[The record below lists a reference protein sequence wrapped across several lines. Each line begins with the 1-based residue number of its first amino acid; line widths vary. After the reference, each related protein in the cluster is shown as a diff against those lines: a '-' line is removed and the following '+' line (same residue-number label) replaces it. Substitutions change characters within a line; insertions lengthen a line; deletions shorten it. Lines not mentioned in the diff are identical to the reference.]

1 MADYFGDNK
10 PVEGYKFEKITP
22 REPAPAK
29 TANASVADVSAP
41 TPQVAE
47 PEVEQ
52 PKKLYDELI
61 AAGKSEEQL
70 KSGVAKLRSGDKAKG
85 LSDEESKRRIVED
98 LGFPESYVA
107 DPQVASGDVASSN
120 LWRKAVSESGQRN
133 ATIALRKE
141 ILARGKESGD
151 YKAAADTVLSD
162 VGLTRKDAINM
173 GLFGRLINDL
183 DKGSD
188 MDSAVKGLAN
198 KLAVFKNLDTA
209 KSFALEAYGL
219 DDEELITNAYN
230 KAHRKFEAS
239 RTYELM
245 VNKYGGA
252 DKIPADKLAE
262 AKAKYVVNN
271 AMADRASGIGAN
283 KADFTYDARL
293 IRGIEKFIY
302 GLMRLAELPIPK
314 AVQPRAVVDFFNEN
328 NEEMQL
334 QEKYI
339 DKELGGGVDWYG
351 LAGEIVGALPLTLTP
366 AGAAS
371 AGASFANIG
380 RVLASGAVKGAS
392 LKTKAGALLA
402 SGAMYGGVQSLGT
415 GNTYG
420 YAARDAAV
428 GAGVAGA
435 LGGVFYAGGKAVGK
449 LKDYTSQGLNK
460 KTPEQ
465 LERLKAAY
473 ELAKKTEMSSG
484 VKIPEIT
491 LANKTEQAVATS
503 NPIHKYEAL
512 ERNKAF
518 ALALVND
525 FYDMYKGS
533 KAGKLDVT
541 ELADTFRLL
550 KAEAKGAIDERFHA
564 IRLEA
569 DEIPATEAEVEAFKR
584 RFVELSKDKELLG
597 FKFASDSG
605 VSNEIL
611 KIPRFL
617 EDRVKAREKE
627 KVAQIDDYWNGV
639 KTDLINKYNDKMQVL
654 QYGLSKAETPAAK
667 EVVELSIEAATE
679 KLQDDMMRNAA
690 KQAKEVAAAKDGLVT
705 TRDFLEIAD
714 KVEFELGRYTSEAG
728 SGGSDALAQILK
740 TEARKFLPE
749 NIQQAL
755 KDADAAYKVYKDNW
769 ISEASS
775 LAAKGISQANKKAT
789 DEALVQYMLP
799 VMYKDKLDKTL
810 SDQYQKLS
818 ALNLDDTTRQ
828 KLAMSYIKK
837 AGLDNIKSY
846 LNNAGREPDYK
857 QLQILIRDFND
868 VDFSPVYTLLPKE
881 QARGAIQFFEAF
893 GDALDMIANLSGM
906 GTTLQGA
913 KQSVIQK
920 MYNYVIGYA
929 KSLPYLFTGDFF
941 GGVDKRLKKVN
952 ILLGKMEQDKSDIRK
967 LLEAVAP
974 KAKTA
979 GAAAT
984 GGQAANVDVGVR
996 GENLLEASQQ

>member
-1 MADYFGDNK
+1 MADFFGDNK
-10 PVEGYKFEKITP
+10 PVEGRKFEKITP

-29 TANASVADVSAP
+29 SVDANVNTAE
-41 TPQVAE
+41 PQLAE

-61 AAGKSEEQL
+61 AAGKTEEQL

-85 LSDEESKRRIVED
+85 LSDEDSKRRIVED

-107 DPQVASGDVASSN
+107 EPQVESGKVQDSS
-120 LWRKAVSESGQRN
+120 LWRKAVSENGQRN
-133 ATIALRKE
+133 ATIALRRE
-141 ILARGKESGD
+141 ILQRGKESGD
-151 YKAAADTVLSD
+151 YRAAVDSVLSD
-162 VGLTRKDAINM
+162 VGLTRNDAINM
-173 GLFGRLINDL
+173 GLLGRLVNDL

-188 MDSAVKGLAN
+188 MDIAIKGFTN

-219 DDEELITNAYN
+219 DDDELITNAYN

-239 RTYELM
+239 KTYELM
-245 VNKYGGA
+245 VNQYGGA
-252 DKIPADKLAE
+252 DKIPADKLTE

-271 AMADRASGIGAN
+271 AMSNRASGISSEADSTAN
-283 KADFTYDARL
+283 AKLAR
-293 IRGIEKFIY
+293 GVEKFIY
-302 GLMRLAELPIPK
+302 GLMRVAELPIPK
-314 AVQPRAVVDFFNEN
+314 SMQPRGVVDFFNEN

-339 DKELGGGVDWYG
+339 DKELEGGVDWYG

-402 SGAMYGGVQSLGT
+402 SGAVYGGVQSLGT

-420 YAARDAAV
+420 DAAKDAAV

-435 LGGVFYAGGKAVGK
+435 VGGVALAVGK
-449 LKDYTSQGLNK
+449 VGGMLKDYTSQGLNK

-473 ELAKKTEMSSG
+473 ELAKKTEMESG

-518 ALALVND
+518 AMAHVNS
-525 FYDMYKGS
+525 FYDLYKNS
-533 KAGKLDVT
+533 NAGKLDIT

-550 KAEAKGAIDERFHA
+550 KAEAKGVIDDKFNA

-569 DEIPATEAEVEAFKR
+569 DEIPATEAEVKAFKN

-597 FKFASDSG
+597 FKFASDTG

-611 KIPRFL
+611 KIPKFL
-617 EDRVKAREKE
+617 EDRIKARESD
-627 KVAQIDDYWNGV
+627 KVAQIDNHWNGV
-639 KTDLINKYNDKMQVL
+639 KTDLINKYNDKMEVL
-654 QYGLSKAETPAAK
+654 RYDLSKADSPAAK
-667 EVVELSIEAATE
+667 EVAKLDIEVATE
-679 KLQDDMMRNAA
+679 KLQDDLRRIEIKQIQEIKAA
-690 KQAKEVAAAKDGLVT
+690 KQGLVT

-755 KDADAAYKVYKDNW
+755 KDADAQYRIYKDNW

-818 ALNLDDTTRQ
+818 ALNLDDVTRQ

-837 AGLDNIKSY
+837 SGLDNIKNY

-857 QLQILIRDFND
+857 QLQILIRDFNE

-893 GDALDMIANLSGM
+893 GDVLDMIANLSGM

-920 MYNYVIGYA
+920 MYNYVIGYV
-929 KSLPYLFTGDFF
+929 KSIPYIFTGDLF

-967 LLEAVAP
+967 LLESLAP
-974 KAKTA
+974 RAKTT
-979 GAAAT
+979 GAAAL